1 MVRDI
6 LRLGDERLYEVS
18 QPVTAAD
25 EADLKGWV
33 ADLHDTLMAY
43 RAAYGAGRA
52 VAAVAK
58 WTQYPWR
65 LSSRKNSTK
74 SSPAGRAGG
83 VKV

>member
-1 MVRDI
+1 
-6 LRLGDERLYEVS
+6 
-18 QPVTAAD
+18 
-25 EADLKGWV
+25 
-33 ADLHDTLMAY
+33 MA
-43 RAAYGAGRA
+43 RSKA

-83 VKV
+83 RQGVHALGSQGVGDLLHQHIEGGICRVGLVEMEGLVE